1 MKTRMQIEKDR
12 LLIEE
17 LKAKIESLE
26 ADVKSIT
33 ETCDNRTERLR
44 EAIEQMKT
52 IDSAVQSDLD
62 GIEYHVKKQYR
73 DYEDNLDIPLRTVTI
88 MQRDAF
94 KRGYYH
100 AIRNIK

>member
-1 MKTRMQIEKDR
+1 MQIEKDT

-26 ADVKSIT
+26 TDVKSIT

-44 EAIEQMKT
+44 EAIEQMKA

-62 GIEYHVKKQYR
+62 GIIEYAKEQYPIFF
-73 DYEDNLDIPLRTVTI
+73 EVHEIPIKSLVI
-88 MQRDAF
+88 MQRNAF
-94 KRGYYH
+94 IKGYHH

>member
-44 EAIEQMKT
+44 EAIEQMKA

-62 GIEYHVKKQYR
+62 GIFKKVNEQYPKSES
-73 DYEDNLDIPLRTVTI
+73 DFDVPMKSVTI

-94 KRGYYH
+94 IKGYYH